1 MQLLSN
7 PKSILI
13 FFISLIF
20 ILVLLNIASF
30 IYWYTDTGGLFKLFN
45 FNEESN
51 IPTFF
56 SVIILFISFLLLL
69 FIALVHKKN
78 KSNYV
83 LWLVLC
89 IIFLFLSF
97 DEFVQIH
104 ERIGHILRLYF
115 KFSGLLHF
123 AWVIP
128 YGILLISFTFIYYF
142 KFLLKLPKKIM
153 WLFIF
158 SGIIYIAGALG
169 FEMLAAKEVT
179 SVRNSDLVKD
189 IFICIEET
197 FEMVGIALFI
207 YTLLVYINEE
217 FQINIESIKKQP
229 Q

>member
-1 MQLLSN
+1 
-7 PKSILI
+7 
-13 FFISLIF
+13 
-20 ILVLLNIASF
+20 
-30 IYWYTDTGGLFKLFN
+30 
-45 FNEESN
+45 
-51 IPTFF
+51 
-56 SVIILFISFLLLL
+56 
-69 FIALVHKKN
+69 
-78 KSNYV
+78 
-83 LWLVLC
+83 
-89 IIFLFLSF
+89 
-97 DEFVQIH
+97 
-104 ERIGHILRLYF
+104 
-115 KFSGLLHF
+115 
-123 AWVIP
+123 
-128 YGILLISFTFIYYF
+128 
-142 KFLLKLPKKIM
+142 M